1 MPQQRHAKGTPL
13 SPLAYTGGV
22 QASAAPEPTV
32 RAPSPALLREPLTW
46 AALAALLG
54 SAVALAGTLSWLG
67 WESVLSRSPGPIPV
81 PPWLASWGPPSGDL
95 LAALSLL
102 GVYRLLEGR
111 SWAAI
116 AGGVVL
122 LLRLAASASFVLWSA
137 LRLPGQVPASGEV
150 PLAPFVL
157 LQASL
162 WLGPTATL
170 LLALGVLL
178 AGGDRRLGAVL
189 LGLTALGQPLVFV
202 FDALPGEAFYLS
214 GATVFMLGWPS
225 GGIALPEAVLFALLA
240 LLLLRGA
247 RQRALGRLWG
257 RITREN
263 GEKARRLYVEGLGR
277 GDLSALKDVASEDFR
292 DLRHGEHGKRG
303 MERVVLRLRGSFPDL
318 AVSVKGQEADR
329 DLVRTRLTLSGTDR
343 GGVMWY
349 PPTGRRVAFSAAFED
364 RFSGGRLVEHGGGAD
379 TQGLLRQLGHH
390 EQGEP
395 SRQ

>member
-1 MPQQRHAKGTPL
+1 
-13 SPLAYTGGV
+13 
-22 QASAAPEPTV
+22 
-32 RAPSPALLREPLTW
+32 
-46 AALAALLG
+46 
-54 SAVALAGTLSWLG
+54 
-67 WESVLSRSPGPIPV
+67 
-81 PPWLASWGPPSGDL
+81 

-111 SWAAI
+111 SWVAT

-122 LLRLAASASFVLWSA
+122 LLRIAASASFVLWSA

-150 PLAPFVL
+150 PFVPFVL

-162 WLGPTATL
+162 WLGPAATL

-178 AGGDRRLGAVL
+178 AEGDRRLGAVL
-189 LGLTALGQPLVFV
+189 LGLTAFGQPLASA

-214 GATVFMLGWPS
+214 GATVLMLGWPS
-225 GGIALPEAVLFALLA
+225 GGVALPEAVLFAMLA

-247 RQRALGRLWG
+247 RQRALDKLWR
-257 RITREN
+257 RIAREN
-263 GEKARRLYVEGLGR
+263 GEKARRLYEEGLGR
-277 GDLSALKDVASEDFR
+277 GDLSVLEDVASEDFR
-292 DLRHGEHGKRG
+292 DLRHGELGKRG

-318 AVSVKGQEADR
+318 VVSVEGQEADR

-364 RFSGGRLVEHGGGAD
+364 RFSGGRLVEHGGEAD
-379 TQGLLRQLGHH
+379 TEGLLRRLGHH
-390 EQGEP
+390 VRDEP